1 MRNKPR
7 KKPTITLEV
16 TKEIFTGDSVHL
28 FVQGREIAI
37 GGMVAE
43 RILQSLLAGRTQNG
57 CFILWEVSDQQI
69 ANLKEQLDEIV
80 KPNNIKETGKVLF
93 TDVKN
98 STIYKR
104 LGGVIIFRYT
114 IFRVNN
120 ISIYKKENGSHSVI
134 FGIA

>member
-1 MRNKPR
+1 MRNKPK
-7 KKPTITLEV
+7 KKPTITLEL

-28 FVQGREIAI
+28 FVQGREMVISGI
-37 GGMVAE
+37 VAE

-57 CFILWEVSDQQI
+57 CFVLLEVSDQQI

-93 TDVKN
+93 TDVKD

-104 LGGVIIFRYT
+104 LREVIIFRNT